1 MTPETVVEVMR
12 HALLTAFW
20 LAAPLL
26 AIGFLA
32 GIAISLVQ
40 IATSIQDNAVSSVPR
55 LVAFLAGTYCRHL
68 LATLPVTSKLGAWY
82 AGGGLVAMVVVLG
95 LAVFGF
101 WTALGN
107 RAALGKGS
115 LGDQGSQN

>member
-1 MTPETVVEVMR
+1 MTPESVVELMR
-12 HALLTAFW
+12 QALLTTFW

-55 LVAFLAGTYCRHL
+55 LIAF
-68 LATLPVTSKLGAWY
+68 
-82 AGGGLVAMVVVLG
+82 VLG
-95 LAVFGF
+95 IMLLLPWMLQKMMAYTTGL
-101 WTALGN
+101 LGN
-107 RAALGKGS
+107 FSRYAH
-115 LGDQGSQN
+115 